1 MQIHTTRFG
10 AIEIKESDLIHF
22 PWGLPGFEELKR
34 FVLLEYRGGPFQW
47 LQSTEEPTVAFVVCP
62 PQVLGIE
69 YRIPAVKLEPIRLDR
84 GEDILILNIVSFNRQ
99 QNSIQ
104 FHLRSPLLFN
114 AVSRVGYQWTMDSE
128 EVDRNLVIPEGLSGS
143 SGSLLKK

>member
-1 MQIHTTRFG
+1 MQIDTTRFG
-10 AIEIKESDLIHF
+10 PIEIKESELIHF
-22 PWGLPGFEELKR
+22 PWGIPGFEELKH

-47 LQSTEEPTVAFVVCP
+47 LQSTEEPNVAFVVCP

-69 YRIPAVKLEPIRLDR
+69 YRIPESRLEPIKPEVV
-84 GEDILILNIVSFNRQ
+84 EDLLILNIVSFNRQ

-114 AVSRVGYQWTMDSE
+114 AKSRAGYQWTMDSD
-128 EVDRNLVIPEGLSGS
+128 EVDRNLVIPDSLSKSPGAAI
-143 SGSLLKK
+143 KK